1 MAQILKVAAMHRVTD
16 TYGPIPYLNFG
27 VSKEVPYDSQ
37 KDVYYRFFEELD
49 GAINNLD
56 SYAASGSKVLSSWDC
71 VFNGDVTSWIKFAN
85 HFVCVLHCILPMWM
99 KQRQKVKP
107 NWLLAIV
114 MD

>member
-1 MAQILKVAAMHRVTD
+1 MNAWREIRKAINNDEDPRFSMAQILKVAAMHRVTD

-56 SYAASGSKVLSSWDC
+56 SYAASGRDVYKRQVGGSM
-71 VFNGDVTSWIKFAN
+71 GDVYVNTMRTDEHGHICF
-85 HFVCVLHCILPMWM
+85 
-99 KQRQKVKP
+99 Q
-107 NWLLAIV
+107 
-114 MD
+114 

>member
-1 MAQILKVAAMHRVTD
+1 M
-16 TYGPIPYLNFG
+16 NFG

-85 HFVCVLHCILPMWM
+85 SLRLRLALHLAYVDET
-99 KQRQKVKP
+99 KAKVKP